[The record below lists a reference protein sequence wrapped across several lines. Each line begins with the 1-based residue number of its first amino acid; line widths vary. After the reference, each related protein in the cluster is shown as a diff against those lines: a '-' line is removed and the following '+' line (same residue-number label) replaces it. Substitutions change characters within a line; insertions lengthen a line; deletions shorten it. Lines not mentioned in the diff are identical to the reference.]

1 MSDSGRLVVLTGPS
15 GVGKSSLVA
24 RLRERVDFVY
34 SVSAT
39 TRKPRPGEV
48 DGEAYRFVDRET
60 FERMI
65 RRDELLEHAEV
76 FGEYYGTPRA
86 PVREAVEAGQIVLLE
101 IDVQGGLQVAR
112 KEPDA
117 TFILLLPPSEE
128 ELARRLRG
136 RGTEDEA
143 SFQRR
148 LGQAKREIETARD
161 SGVYNHTVIND
172 DLDRAADEV
181 ARILSEETRAT

>member
-1 MSDSGRLVVLTGPS
+1 MNGPGQLVVLTGPS

-24 RLRERVDFVY
+24 KLRKRVDFVY

-39 TRKPRPGEV
+39 TRKPRAGEV
-48 DGEAYRFVDRET
+48 DGKAYRFVDRET
-60 FERMI
+60 FERLI
-65 RRDELLEHAEV
+65 REDELLEHAEV
-76 FGEYYGTPRA
+76 FGEYYGTPRE
-86 PVREAVEAGQIVLLE
+86 PVRQAVAAGRIMLLE

-117 TFILLLPPSEE
+117 TFVLLLPPDDE

-136 RGTEDEA
+136 RGTEGED
-143 SFQRR
+143 SLRRR
-148 LGQAKREIETARD
+148 LGKARHEIETART

-172 DLDRAADEV
+172 DLDTAADEV
-181 ARILSEETRAT
+181 ARILSEEKHAR